1 MREKFHPKS
10 AKYAGFTLV
19 ELLVVIAIIG
29 ILIGML
35 LPAVQQV
42 REAARRTSCLNNL
55 RQIGLAAHNFES
67 TFQHLPTAGGCSDS
81 YWNLN
86 GVCQQLEAPFGYENM
101 GWAFQV
107 LNYVEQ
113 GNLNNQRNVNGVW
126 LGGDPAIAE
135 AGAEIF
141 NCPSRGRRFS
151 INPNFLF
158 PVALNDYAGVVG
170 PWADENGNV
179 DPFFFQFFNNQGP
192 DPNEEDNCWTGI
204 IVKGGHTNV
213 AANPPQV
220 TKFRK
225 VGFEDVTDGTSNTIM
240 IMEKAVN
247 NQHYSYNSAVW
258 WHNWW
263 DFGVFHNADWSTMRL
278 VSLGRSGWWAG
289 DEPVG
294 LIGDSAPRPASWID
308 GDTGNTRELGF
319 GSAHPG
325 VTGAVLGDGSSRTVT
340 NTADLITLIRLG
352 KRADGLT
359 ASFDNL

>member
-1 MREKFHPKS
+1 MPETLQNQNAIRR
-10 AKYAGFTLV
+10 AFTLV

-42 REAARRTSCLNNL
+42 REAARRTACLNNL

-67 TFQHLPTAGGCSDS
+67 SFQHLPTAGGCSDS

-86 GVCQQLEAPFGYENM
+86 GVNQQLESPFGYENM

-113 GNLNNQRNVNGVW
+113 GNLNNQRSTNGVW
-126 LGGDPAIAE
+126 LDGDPAIAE

-170 PWADENGNV
+170 PWADENGIV
-179 DPFFFQFFNNQGP
+179 EPFFFQFFNNVGP
-192 DPNEEDNCWTGI
+192 DPDEEQNCWTGI

-213 AANPPQV
+213 TANPPQI
-220 TKFRK
+220 TEFRK
-225 VGFEDVTDGTSNTIM
+225 IGFEDITDGSSNTVM
-240 IMEKAVN
+240 IMEKAVSSK
-247 NQHYSYNSAVW
+247 HYTYNSAVW

-263 DFGVFHNADWSTMRL
+263 DFGVFHNADWTTMRTI
-278 VSLGRSGWWAG
+278 SLGRQGWWAG
-289 DEPVG
+289 DEPMS
-294 LIGDSAPRPASWID
+294 LISDASPRPASWID
-308 GDTGNTRELGF
+308 GATGNPRELGF

-325 VTGAVLGDGSSRTVT
+325 VTNAVLGDGSSTAVS
-340 NTADLITLIRLG
+340 NTADLVTLIRLG
-352 KRADGLT
+352 KRADGET
-359 ASFDNL
+359 FSFEDL